1 MPILFTVVLIDLIGF
16 GIVIPILPF
25 LSPTLGAD
33 KMDIAYIVAVYAVC
47 AGLSGPFWGRLS
59 DRIGRKPVIIICLAG
74 GALSYV
80 MLGLASSLWMIYL
93 ARAFAGIMA
102 GNLGVAS
109 AMMADI
115 TSPEQRARGMGLIGA
130 AFGLGIVLGPVL
142 GGILSGEDGGYTLP
156 CIVAGLMSVLAIFAA
171 LIFLPES
178 LNRDRRAANRREQ
191 LSDSRL
197 NLYQLLRQ
205 TRSRLITLQFV
216 FHSLAV
222 SSITYLFPLW
232 AGDTLG
238 WSAREVGI
246 MFGIQGA
253 IMVLFQGGLIG
264 PLTRLIGEW
273 RLLCICIMAFLVGL
287 VSAAYAQT
295 MVAMVG
301 SMYVAM
307 TGATM
312 CMPLL
317 NTIVSHRTPAG
328 YRGRLLGTTSA
339 ASSWGRVAGPLIAGV
354 NLGVFGYGG
363 AYLGSAVV
371 VLLYLAWA
379 LREYRIQ
386 GTAAAQDV
394 HGGG

>member
-1 MPILFTVVLIDLIGF
+1 VVLIDLIGF

-33 KMDIAYIVAVYAVC
+33 KMDIAYIVATYAVF
-47 AGLSGPFWGRLS
+47 AGISGAFWGRLS

-80 MLGLASSLWMIYL
+80 MLGLASSLWMIYF
-93 ARAFAGIMA
+93 ARGCAGIMA

-115 TSPEQRARGMGLIGA
+115 TPPEERARGMGLIGA

-142 GGILSGEDGGYTLP
+142 GGLLSGEDGGFTLP
-156 CIVAGLMSVLAIFAA
+156 CLVAGLMSLLAILAA
-171 LIFLPES
+171 FLFLPES
-178 LNRDRRAANRREQ
+178 LHRERQAANRREQ
-191 LSDSRL
+191 RSDKRL
-197 NLYQLLRQ
+197 KLWQLLRQ
-205 TRSRLITLQFV
+205 TRSRLITLQYV
-216 FHSLAV
+216 VHSLAV

-238 WSAREVGI
+238 WSAREVGL
-246 MFGIQGA
+246 MFGVQGA
-253 IMVLFQGGLIG
+253 IMVLFQGALIG
-264 PLTRLIGEW
+264 PLTRLAGEW
-273 RLLCICIMAFLVGL
+273 RLLCVSIAAFLLGL
-287 VSAAYAQT
+287 LGAASADT
-295 MVAMVG
+295 MMAMVG
-301 SMYVAM
+301 SMYLAM

-317 NTIVSHRTPAG
+317 NTILTHRTPLE

-339 ASSWGRVAGPLIAGV
+339 ASSWGRVAGPLMAGF

-363 AYLGSAVV
+363 AYLGSAAV
-371 VLLYLAWA
+371 VLFYLAWA
-379 LREYRIQ
+379 LREYRRQ
-386 GTAAAQDV
+386 RPVPPVDV
-394 HGGG
+394 HRDD